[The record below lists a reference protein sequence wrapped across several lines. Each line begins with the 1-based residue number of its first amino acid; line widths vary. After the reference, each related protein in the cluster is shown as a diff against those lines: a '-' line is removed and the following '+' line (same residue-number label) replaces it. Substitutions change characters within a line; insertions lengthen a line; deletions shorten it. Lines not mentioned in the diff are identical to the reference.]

1 MLSNHRVHCTARPE
15 LLVLLEL
22 LVYYLVLAAAPTNHP
37 RAMETDAKDK
47 STEIGSPGF
56 NPLDAR
62 AMGEPEAVRIGRAT
76 FKQFLGLL
84 VGRPTQHAEKCQG
97 FEKK

>member
-1 MLSNHRVHCTARPE
+1 
-15 LLVLLEL
+15 
-22 LVYYLVLAAAPTNHP
+22 
-37 RAMETDAKDK
+37 METDAEDK

-56 NPLDAR
+56 KPLDAR
-62 AMGEPEAVRIGRAT
+62 TVGEPEAVRIGRAT

-84 VGRPTQHAEKCQG
+84 AGRPTQHAEKCQG